1 MNVIRLFGICTLAC
15 AIGAAPAAAQQR
27 KAAPKPP
34 RPQIS
39 ETTREKAAE
48 TNANPDALVLADF
61 QKRIDAYMAIHKDAA
76 KDSPPLK
83 ETKKPG
89 EIKSAQEA
97 LGANIRALRANAKP
111 GDIMTPEIRNKFRR
125 LMYPVV
131 QPTARDKSA
140 PTSPV
145 PDVPVTGTPVQG
157 TSGRAVKADVK
168 EGLKEN
174 AEEQKEEG
182 GKPVVLKVNAMYP
195 PDTPLPTTPPQVLM
209 NLPKLPEQLE
219 YRIVGKNLIIRD
231 VEANII
237 VDFVPNAIQ

>member
-34 RPQIS
+34 KPQIS

-61 QKRIDAYMAIHKDAA
+61 QKRIDAYMAIHKDAR
-76 KDSPPLK
+76 KDAPALK
-83 ETKKPG
+83 QTTNPA
-89 EIKSAQEA
+89 EIKVAQET
-97 LGANIRALRANAKP
+97 LGAKIRAARATAKA

-140 PTSPV
+140 PPSPV

-182 GKPVVLKVNAMYP
+182 GKPVVLKVNATYP

-209 NLPKLPEQLE
+209 NLPKLPDQLE

-237 VDFVPNAIQ
+237 VDFVPNALQ

>member
-76 KDSPPLK
+76 KGSPPLK
-83 ETKKPG
+83 ETKNPA
-89 EIKSAQEA
+89 EIKAAQEA
-97 LGANIRALRANAKP
+97 LGAKIRAARATAKA

-182 GKPVVLKVNAMYP
+182 GKPVVMKVNAIYP
-195 PDTPLPTTPPQVLM
+195 PDAPLPTTPPQVLM